1 MDGTFVKEIERLA
14 KEAAGEGV
22 LVETVE
28 AEPHE
33 NLYSTVQ
40 LFNLPKDHAPDEPA
54 VLKVH
59 SLQGL
64 VDYIAANR
72 DELKGAECMIHVV
85 SPTCVRIISKL
96 QPRAKRFTYLEA
108 EALDHVQGWTERWV
122 PLEEAIIGLQSR
134 FAEGGDRA
142 RVLRVLG
149 NVTEKAEVNVL
160 DDGISQQ
167 VTTRAG
173 TTGMKEE
180 SPVPNPVML
189 RPYRTFSEVEQ
200 VESPY
205 LLRMRSGAHEG
216 RQSQVAL
223 FEADGGAWELEAV
236 QVVASWLQ
244 GQVGDFA
251 ILH

>member
-1 MDGTFVKEIERLA
+1 MEGTAVLNIASLAHQAAEIQA
-14 KEAAGEGV
+14 NAVGE
-22 LVETVE
+22 EFS
-28 AEPHE
+28 A
-33 NLYSTVQ
+33 VQ
-40 LFNLPKDHAPDEPA
+40 LHRLPKEHAPDEPG

-72 DELKGAECMIHVV
+72 DELAGAECMVHVV
-85 SPTCVRIISKL
+85 TPTLVRIISKL

-108 EALDHVQGWTERWV
+108 EALDHVSGWAGKWM
-122 PLEEAIIGLQSR
+122 PLEEAIIGLQAR
-134 FAEGGDRA
+134 FTDGGDRA

-149 NVTEKAEVNVL
+149 NVTEKAEINVE
-160 DDGISQQ
+160 DDGISQH

-173 TTGMKEE
+173 TTGLKEE

-189 RPYRTFSEVEQ
+189 RPYRTFTEVAQ

-205 LLRMRSGAHEG
+205 LLRMRTGAQAG
-216 RQSQVAL
+216 QQTQVAF
-223 FEADGGAWELEAV
+223 FEADGGGWELEAV
-236 QVVASWLQ
+236 QNVAAWLKD
-244 GQVGDFA
+244 QVGDFA